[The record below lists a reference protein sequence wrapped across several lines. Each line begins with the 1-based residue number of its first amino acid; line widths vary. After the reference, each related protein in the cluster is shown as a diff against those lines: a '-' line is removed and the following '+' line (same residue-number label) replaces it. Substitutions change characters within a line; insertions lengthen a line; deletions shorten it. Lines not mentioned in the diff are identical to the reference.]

1 MITIGD
7 KHIMMQRCIVRV
19 ISWGVYMIS
28 KRKKLALRRMGN
40 CSVRHCPLLAFSLF
54 PPPSVFPTTSLPAP
68 QDQQLTRIYDV
79 GIAFEEVTGRLFP
92 VVGLGQGTQ
101 IKANFGKTPYKYRDY
116 KEKENLER
124 RRTTGI
130 TRRRTHKDLS
140 ESAPRT
146 PI

>member
-1 MITIGD
+1 
-7 KHIMMQRCIVRV
+7 
-19 ISWGVYMIS
+19 
-28 KRKKLALRRMGN
+28 
-40 CSVRHCPLLAFSLF
+40 LAFSLF